1 MITVHIKTT
10 VHMPE
15 VPAEVEME
23 EGTLRDLLASLLTR
37 LPIGNEIIDHET
49 GDIKLEGL
57 FEVLLNGVPHNSLR
71 EGYAT
76 YIHDGDVLTLSL
88 ILLGGG

>member
-15 VPAEVEME
+15 VPDKVEME
-23 EGTLRDLLASLLTR
+23 AGTLRDLLAQLLTR
-37 LPIGNEIIDHET
+37 LPIGSEIIDRKT

-57 FEVLLNGVPHNSLR
+57 FEVLLNDVPHNSLTD
-71 EGYAT
+71 GYAT
-76 YIHDGDVLTLSL
+76 DIHDGDVLTLSL

>member
-1 MITVHIKTT
+1 MITVHVKTT

-57 FEVLLNGVPHNSLR
+57 FEVLLNGVPHNSLV

-76 YIHDGDVLTLSL
+76 DIHDGDVLTLSL